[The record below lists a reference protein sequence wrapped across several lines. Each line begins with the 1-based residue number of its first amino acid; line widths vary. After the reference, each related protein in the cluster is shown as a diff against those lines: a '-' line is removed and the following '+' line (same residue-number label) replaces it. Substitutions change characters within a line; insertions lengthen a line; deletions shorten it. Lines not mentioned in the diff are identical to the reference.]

1 MANQQNCTFS
11 SNSTFKH
18 PKVRWKVIEYLLHQM
33 LDQSLLINESL
44 PGIDE
49 LCETLGVSRT
59 AVREAINVLVAK
71 GMVAS
76 KPGEG
81 SFIQPLSSW
90 MLLDPEVLAW
100 LRESDLALSI
110 IEHLME
116 VRLIVE
122 PEAAA
127 LASLRGTME
136 QFMAMNDALGRMSS
150 GESLRTPESIQGDI
164 DFHNLI
170 LSTSGNIFLSRLRD
184 LCMVSVELVVRLT
197 FERVES
203 VADSIENHKRLLD
216 AITLRQPDLARE
228 ESRRVL
234 GKTVQD
240 LQQINIPFRRD
251 ILQQLGEIRQGEVVR
266 DSSSLEFTK

>member
-1 MANQQNCTFS
+1 MTDSQNYTFV
-11 SNSTFKH
+11 NNPTFKH
-18 PKVRWKVIEYLLHQM
+18 PKVRWRVIEYLLHQM
-33 LDQSLLINESL
+33 LDQSLRVSEPL
-44 PGIDE
+44 PGIND
-49 LCETLGVSRT
+49 LCDTLGVSRT

-71 GMVAS
+71 GMVTS

-90 MLLDPEVLAW
+90 MLLDPEVLCW
-100 LRESDLALSI
+100 LRESDMAVSI

-116 VRLIVE
+116 IRLIIE

-136 QFMAMNDALGRMSS
+136 QFMAMTEALTRMSS
-150 GESLRTPESIQGDI
+150 GESLRSPESVQGDI

-203 VADSIENHKRLLD
+203 VAPSIENHRLLLE
-216 AITLRQPDLARE
+216 AITSRQPDQAR
-228 ESRRVL
+228 RQAQRVL
-234 GKTVQD
+234 GKTIQD
-240 LQQINIPFRRD
+240 LQQLNIPFRRD
-251 ILQQLGEIRQGEVVR
+251 ILEQLGGDE
-266 DSSSLEFTK
+266 D

>member
-1 MANQQNCTFS
+1 MTNQQNCTFS
-11 SNSTFKH
+11 SNSTFRH
-18 PKVRWKVIEYLLHQM
+18 PKVRWRVIEYLLHQM
-33 LDQSLLINESL
+33 LDQSLVINEPL

-49 LCETLGVSRT
+49 LCETLGASRT

-136 QFMAMNDALGRMSS
+136 QFMAMNEALSRMSS

-216 AITLRQPDLARE
+216 AIILRQPDLARE
-228 ESRRVL
+228 ESKRVL
-234 GKTVQD
+234 ARTIQD

-251 ILQQLGEIRQGEVVR
+251 TLQQLGEIRKDEVTG
-266 DSSSLEFTK
+266 DSTSLELTR

>member
-1 MANQQNCTFS
+1 MTDMTDQQSYTFL
-11 SNSTFKH
+11 NNPTFKH
-18 PKVRWKVIEYLLHQM
+18 PKVRWRVIEYLLHQM
-33 LDQSLLINESL
+33 LDQSLPINEPL
-44 PGIDE
+44 PGIND
-49 LCETLGVSRT
+49 LCDNLGVSRT

-81 SFIQPLSSW
+81 SFIKPLSSW
-90 MLLDPEVLAW
+90 MLLDPEVLSW
-100 LRESDLALSI
+100 LRESDMALSI

-116 VRLIVE
+116 IRLIME

-136 QFMAMNDALGRMSS
+136 QFMAMNEALTRMSS

-170 LSTSGNIFLSRLRD
+170 LSTSGNIFLSRMRD

-197 FERVES
+197 FERVDS
-203 VADSIENHKRLLD
+203 VAPSIVNHRKLLE
-216 AITLRQPDLARE
+216 AITSRQPDLARHE
-228 ESRRVL
+228 AKRVL

-251 ILQQLGEIRQGEVVR
+251 ILQQLGGDEE
-266 DSSSLEFTK
+266 